1 MLLQNSTS
9 IITLALRNTEKL
21 KKLEKEDHI
30 IALILSI
37 KALKYSWLS
46 MQHRFMLMQLRCN
59 NAVFQLLSKETDI
72 VLHCGLT

>member
-46 MQHRFMLMQLRCN
+46 MQHRLMLMQLRCN